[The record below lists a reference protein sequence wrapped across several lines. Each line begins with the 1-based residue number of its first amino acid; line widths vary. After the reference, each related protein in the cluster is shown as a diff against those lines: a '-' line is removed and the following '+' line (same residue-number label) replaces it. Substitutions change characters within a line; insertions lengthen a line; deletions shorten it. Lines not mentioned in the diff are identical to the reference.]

1 MGNAWMVK
9 FHTFHWE
16 TMEVVEFWCI
26 HILYIYIHTRTYIVA
41 FQYIDVYW
49 GSIAHLR
56 FGCCFFQ
63 WPIPL
68 RMWGKAY
75 GILSISEWYTQL
87 HTCPTRGL
95 TSCPLVRRKSSKLK
109 NPTFSHHVS
118 MTFPWKLQFR
128 SWMSPYLTPSL
139 PACQGWAHWCR
150 AWSATSILFWLW
162 FPVKCL
168 VVVKEFTIMEMFMIY
183 CLDFFLECQF
193 CNNI

>member
-16 TMEVVEFWCI
+16 TMEVVEFRYI
-26 HILYIYIHTRTYIVA
+26 HIIYNIYIQEFLYIMIYVYIRVYIYIHTRTYIMA

-56 FGCCFFQ
+56 FGCYFFQ

-68 RMWGKAY
+68 RIWGKAY

-95 TSCPLVRRKSSKLK
+95 TGYPLVRRKSSKLE
-109 NPTFSHHVS
+109 NPTCSHHVS
-118 MTFPWKLQFR
+118 MTFPWK
-128 SWMSPYLTPSL
+128 
-139 PACQGWAHWCR
+139 
-150 AWSATSILFWLW
+150 
-162 FPVKCL
+162 
-168 VVVKEFTIMEMFMIY
+168 IY

-193 CNNI
+193 CNNV